1 MKKPSERRICFIVA
15 FFFCGLGWN
24 AVAQKPVFNP
34 SGVVPERYLVME
46 QSLIKNFQQ
55 FADPQ
60 INLSYQPSN
69 AEKLVYPPNAS
80 STIIPSDYSVQ
91 NLGFF
96 CKQEWQ
102 FEKKARIPLRVR
114 LGSLEYC
121 NYLEGKNKSM
131 TTVP

>member
-24 AVAQKPVFNP
+24 AVAQKPVFKP

-46 QSLIKNFQQ
+46 QSLLKNFQQ